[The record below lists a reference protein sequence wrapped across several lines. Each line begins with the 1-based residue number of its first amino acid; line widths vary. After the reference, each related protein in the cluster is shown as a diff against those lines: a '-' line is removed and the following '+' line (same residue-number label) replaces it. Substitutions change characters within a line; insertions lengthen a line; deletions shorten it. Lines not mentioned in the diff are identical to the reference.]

1 MISILLLNGIATTDL
16 VFIVFDN
23 NALMCVEYM
32 FAVFTIFVKRQLTHE
47 AYNGNETVLTL
58 SETKTEND

>member
-16 VFIVFDN
+16 VFVVFDN
-23 NALMCVEYM
+23 NVLMCVEYL
-32 FAVFTIFVKRQLTHE
+32 FAVFTIFVRMQLTHE
-47 AYNGNETVLTL
+47 AYNGDETVSTL

>member
-16 VFIVFDN
+16 VFVVFDN

-32 FAVFTIFVKRQLTHE
+32 FAVSTIFVKRQLTHE